1 MTEDVSA
8 DPLIT
13 VVVPTKDR
21 GVLIRPT
28 LDAFQAQTFSD
39 FEVRV
44 ADDGG
49 SDDTEQVV
57 QALDDSRFHYHWAP
71 HAGKGA
77 TRNRGAR
84 HGTGRYVCF
93 FDSDDW
99 PGPNHL
105 KTASEV
111 IRERDQ
117 PPAFFLD
124 FEVRD
129 QAHEVLETGRF
140 PRETTIR
147 DELLRGNCFPPGGV
161 FVRAD
166 VAEEVRWNE
175 APELITSEDWLI
187 WLRIAAR
194 YPIPALPGPTWA
206 LMEHGTRTS
215 RHWSAED
222 VRSSL
227 ACVMAELEAD
237 PVFIERW
244 GERGLR
250 NVRGRMKSLA
260 ALRAA
265 LAGQSGLALGYLA
278 RAAAEMPIELFDRRA
293 LAILKHTGLGMLGRH

>member
-1 MTEDVSA
+1 MEALPVQ
-8 DPLIT
+8 PLIT

-21 GVLIRPT
+21 GELIRPT
-28 LDAFQAQTFSD
+28 LDAFRAQTFQD

-44 ADDGG
+44 SDDGG
-49 SDDTEQVV
+49 ADDTEQVV
-57 QALDDSRFHYHWAP
+57 DALADGRFHYDWAP

-84 HGTGRYVCF
+84 NGGGRYVCF

-99 PGPNHL
+99 PGPSHL
-105 KTASEV
+105 ETAARV
-111 IRERDQ
+111 IAERDQ
-117 PPAFFLD
+117 PPVFFLD
-124 FEVRD
+124 FEVRN
-129 QAHEVLETGRF
+129 QEHEVLETGRF
-140 PRETTIR
+140 PREERIQN
-147 DELLRGNCFPPGGV
+147 ELLRGNCFPPGGV

-166 VAEEVRWNE
+166 VADEVRWNE
-175 APELITSEDWLI
+175 DRDLITSEDWLI

-194 YPIPALPGPTWA
+194 YPIPAIPGPTWA

-215 RHWSAED
+215 RHWSAAD
-222 VRSSL
+222 VQSSL

-237 PVFIERW
+237 PVFLERW

-265 LAGQSGLALGYLA
+265 LAGQSGLAMEYLG
-278 RAAAEMPIELFDRRA
+278 RAATEMPIELFDRRA
-293 LAILKHTGLGMLGRH
+293 LAIVKHAGLGLFSRS